1 MGMSTIKLF
10 NKIESEISNFF
21 EPKNTIRFKVTIL
34 DENHINKLLRLYLS
48 LILKN
53 CRKIWVGDDTL
64 YNIQKNVWTIQVLIL

>member
-1 MGMSTIKLF
+1 MGISTIILF

-53 CRKIWVGDDTL
+53 CRKI
-64 YNIQKNVWTIQVLIL
+64 